1 MEMPSTHPRWGIE
14 FDWLA
19 VDSQQ
24 QVALFTSAG
33 YGAVPETVLRNVSLV
48 DRAVDAIAQLPAVG
62 KATEVCLPGDGD
74 YSSWLTTAQRGF
86 FTYDWTLWHGPYQRL
101 AIPTVPI
108 ILEQLPTPIR
118 QAAELVNFTPRFPNE
133 AAITIPCFEPE

>member
-1 MEMPSTHPRWGIE
+1 MEMPRAHPRWGIE

-33 YGAVPETVLRNVSLV
+33 YGAVPETVLRNVPLV

-62 KATEVCLPGDGD
+62 KAAEVCLPDDGD

-86 FTYDWTLWHGPYQRL
+86 FTYDWTIWHGPYKRL
-101 AIPTVPI
+101 AIPTAPI
-108 ILEQLPTPIR
+108 VLEQLPTPIR
-118 QAAELVNFTPRFPNE
+118 QAAELVNFSSHFSSE
-133 AAITIPCFEPE
+133 AAIATPYVEPE

>member
-1 MEMPSTHPRWGIE
+1 MEMPSAHPRWGIE

-19 VDSQQ
+19 VDSHR

-33 YGAVPETVLRNVSLV
+33 HGAVPEAVLGNVPLV
-48 DRAVDAIAQLPAVG
+48 DRAVDAIAQLPAIG
-62 KATEVCLPGDGD
+62 KATEVCLPDDGD
-74 YSSWLTTAQRGF
+74 YSTWLTTAQQGF
-86 FTYDWTLWHGPYQRL
+86 FTYDWALWRGPYKRL

-118 QAAELVNFTPRFPNE
+118 QAAELVNFSPHFANE
-133 AAITIPCFEPE
+133 AAIAFPHVEPE